1 MLLLPV
7 GFCTPI
13 DKRECDL
20 NIEGVEGANVIMC
33 YNICDRDCRLSVCRD
48 ERNFGGR
55 EKKSSED
62 WGSGRCLHS
71 SFSSF
76 FVFVLIFFQPRVPS
90 LRIERLEQARYL
102 LVVKYITDRISNS
115 YQHWEYLFV
124 TFVANIINDSAFSE
138 V

>member
-1 MLLLPV
+1 MTETV
-7 GFCTPI
+7 GSPFVGTSEI
-13 DKRECDL
+13 SVGARKSRAKT
-20 NIEGVEGANVIMC
+20 GVVGGAST
-33 YNICDRDCRLSVCRD
+33 RPSPL
-48 ERNFGGR
+48 F
-55 EKKSSED
+55 
-62 WGSGRCLHS
+62 
-71 SFSSF
+71 FSF